1 MIAIL
6 GAGPHG
12 REIAEV
18 ARVLGHDLF
27 FYDDDPDVASLGPI
41 RLAAGRPWVA
51 GAAWPEVRRKILEQA
66 APQEAAT
73 LTHPTA
79 TIGTDTRLER
89 GVVVAAGA
97 HLGINV
103 AVGEHAHVG
112 MGATVS
118 RDVRIGG
125 CVTLCPNSAVAGGVI
140 IEDDVF
146 VGIGA
151 VIAHELVIAAGALIG
166 AGAVVVEDVAPG
178 QVVVGNPARPLR

>member
-1 MIAIL
+1 MTAIL

-27 FYDDDPDVASLGPI
+27 FYDDDLDVVSLGPVA
-41 RLAAGRPWVA
+41 LAAGRAWVA
-51 GAAWPEVRRKILEQA
+51 GAAWPLVRRKIIEQA
-66 APQEAAT
+66 VPYMAVTLVHPAAT
-73 LTHPTA
+73 VAPTSSLA
-79 TIGTDTRLER
+79 L

-97 HLGINV
+97 HIGIGV
-103 AVGEHAHVG
+103 QVGEHTHVG
-112 MGATVS
+112 MGATAS
-118 RDVRIGG
+118 RDVRLGG
-125 CVTLCPNSAVAGGVI
+125 CVTLCPNSAIAGGVI

-151 VIAHELVIAAGALIG
+151 VVAHELVIGAGALIG

-178 QVVVGNPARPLR
+178 QTVVGNPARPLR